1 MKKLAKEML
10 LATLILSLVGCSS
23 VSIMLY
29 QEGSDNAMWVAML
42 SMTSF
47 FLLITKLK

>member
-10 LATLILSLVGCSS
+10 LATLAITLIGSAS
-23 VSIMLY
+23 VSIILY
-29 QEGSDNAMWVAML
+29 QEGSPYAMWVAMVC
-42 SMTSF
+42 MTSF